1 MNKSKYL
8 IAFVLTVFLTGCP
21 ARILFPLF
29 TEKDLVFNP
38 ALVGTW
44 VLEEDIYTFSK
55 SGGKSYELMHYTNNA
70 ASDTAI
76 FKAELGKLGKF
87 WFLDLFPENRAL
99 ESHLNNGVYTHHLI
113 LAHTISR
120 VWFEGDSIRISTLD
134 DDWLRK
140 MVNKKKLKI
149 PYVHLKD
156 ENAGEQLILTA
167 STKELQRLVTKYAD
181 NTSAFPNPGV
191 LRRVK

>member
-1 MNKSKYL
+1 MNKSKYF
-8 IAFVLTVFLTGCP
+8 IAIIITVLLAGCP
-21 ARILFPLF
+21 ARILFPLY

-44 VLEEDIYTFSK
+44 ALEGDIYTFKK
-55 SGGKSYELMHYTNNA
+55 SGEKIYELMHYTNDA

-87 WFLDLFPENRAL
+87 WFLDLFPESRAL

-120 VWFEGDSIRISTLD
+120 VWFEGDSIRIATLD

-140 MVNKKKLKI
+140 MVNKKKLKV
-149 PYVHLKD
+149 PYVHIKD
-156 ENAGEQLILTA
+156 GNAGEQLILTA
-167 STKELQRLVTKYAD
+167 NTKELQQLVTKYAD
-181 NTSAFPNPGV
+181 NTTAFPNPGV
-191 LRRVK
+191 LHRIK